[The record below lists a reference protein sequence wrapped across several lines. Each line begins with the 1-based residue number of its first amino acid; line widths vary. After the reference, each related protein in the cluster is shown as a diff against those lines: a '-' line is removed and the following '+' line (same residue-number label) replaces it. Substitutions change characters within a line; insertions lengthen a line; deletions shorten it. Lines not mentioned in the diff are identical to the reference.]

1 MLSLLISN
9 FIMDARGNLAP
20 LKMQVKLSVLPTVQY
35 KLPMKDRE
43 IQLTLPIKKVLCRTK
58 L

>member
-20 LKMQVKLSVLPTVQY
+20 LKMQVKLSVLPTAQY

-43 IQLTLPIKKVLCRTK
+43 IQMTLPIKKVLCRTK